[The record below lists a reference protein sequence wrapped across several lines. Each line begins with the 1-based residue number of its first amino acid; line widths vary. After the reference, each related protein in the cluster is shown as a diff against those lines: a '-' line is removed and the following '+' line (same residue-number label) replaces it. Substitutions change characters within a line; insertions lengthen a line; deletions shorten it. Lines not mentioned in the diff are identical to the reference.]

1 MFADNLLNC
10 MKNESA
16 HVYERASRWC
26 DERVDEAK
34 THISAF
40 ATDNHLD
47 LTQMCFVTVGS
58 IGRSEA
64 LDASDMDLVP
74 IANSNDALKAYKDS
88 DRALRQH
95 LRDRM
100 SVDISK
106 GEQLTKPTT
115 ICKLV
120 ARERIGGS
128 KDNNRHLTRRIL
140 VLTEGRQ
147 VAGEYDVHAV
157 RKTILQA
164 YGAEERSSGRHI
176 LSLCNDIARYYRTLC
191 IEYKPKV
198 EAQGS
203 DWCTRNLKL
212 RHSRKIW
219 YFSTIVSIAKLAER
233 HLRGGSE
240 YEQELLEEFAR
251 SPVERLFRAL
261 EGVQRTE
268 LGQLLETYAFFLKFM
283 SKDAHRRQLSEVS
296 FEERYENELANPFP
310 VMKLNSDL
318 LHRHV
323 VDIIEGMQQSTRR
336 HVLDWF
342 LL

>member
-1 MFADNLLNC
+1 MVANDLLKC
-10 MKNESA
+10 MKSESA
-16 HVYERASRWC
+16 AVYERASRWC
-26 DERVDEAK
+26 DDRVGEAG
-34 THISAF
+34 THICEF
-40 ATDNHLD
+40 ATENRLD
-47 LTQMCFVTVGS
+47 LTQICFVTVGS
-58 IGRSEA
+58 IGRREA

-74 IANSNDALKAYKDS
+74 IADSNDALNEYKDF
-88 DRALRQH
+88 DRALRQY
-95 LRDRM
+95 LRERM
-100 SVDISK
+100 SVEISK
-106 GEQLTKPTT
+106 GEQLTRPTT

-140 VLTEGRQ
+140 VLTEGRE
-147 VAGEYDVHAV
+147 VAGGYDLNAV
-157 RKTILQA
+157 RKTILEA

-198 EAQGS
+198 EALGS

-233 HLRGGSE
+233 HLRGGPE
-240 YEQELLEEFAR
+240 YEQELLQEFAI

-261 EGVQRTE
+261 QDVQRTE
-268 LGQLLETYAFFLKFM
+268 LGQLLETYASFLEFM
-283 SKDAHRRQLSEVS
+283 SKDDHRRKLSEVS
-296 FEERYENELANPFP
+296 FEDRYENALANPFP